1 MTLETQ
7 IKQMIIDSLG
17 LEDITAEDIDTD
29 APLFGDDGLGLDS
42 VDALELGLAVQKT
55 FNFQFD
61 GEKDKLRE
69 HFTSVKTWPISYAA
83 AKPER
88 NDDDRTRNPQ
98 NPYRCLGE
106 PV

>member
-17 LEDITAEDIDTD
+17 LEDISADDIDTE

-69 HFTSVKTWPISYAA
+69 HFTSVNTLADFVRSRQA
-83 AKPER
+83 
-88 NDDDRTRNPQ
+88 
-98 NPYRCLGE
+98 
-106 PV
+106 

>member
-17 LEDITAEDIDTD
+17 LEDTSADDIDTD

-69 HFTSVKTWPISYAA
+69 HFTSVKTLADFVRSRQA
-83 AKPER
+83 
-88 NDDDRTRNPQ
+88 
-98 NPYRCLGE
+98 
-106 PV
+106 

>member
-17 LEDITAEDIDTD
+17 LEDISADDIDTD

-55 FNFQFD
+55 FNLQFD

-69 HFTSVKTWPISYAA
+69 HFTSVKTLADFVRSRQA
-83 AKPER
+83 
-88 NDDDRTRNPQ
+88 
-98 NPYRCLGE
+98 
-106 PV
+106 

>member
-1 MTLETQ
+1 M
-7 IKQMIIDSLG
+7 D
-17 LEDITAEDIDTD
+17 DIDTD

-69 HFTSVKTWPISYAA
+69 HFTSGLEAA
-83 AKPER
+83 
-88 NDDDRTRNPQ
+88 
-98 NPYRCLGE
+98 G
-106 PV
+106 

>member
-55 FNFQFD
+55 FKLQLD

-69 HFTSVKTWPISYAA
+69 HFTSVKTLADFVRSRQA
-83 AKPER
+83 
-88 NDDDRTRNPQ
+88 
-98 NPYRCLGE
+98 
-106 PV
+106 

>member
-69 HFTSVKTWPISYAA
+69 HFTSVKTLTDFVRSRQA
-83 AKPER
+83 
-88 NDDDRTRNPQ
+88 
-98 NPYRCLGE
+98 
-106 PV
+106 

>member
-1 MTLETQ
+1 MSDQHRLEHD
-7 IKQMIIDSLG
+7 IKLLIIEALG
-17 LEDITAEDIDTD
+17 LEDISADDIDTD

-69 HFTSVKTWPISYAA
+69 HFTSVKNLADFVRSRQA
-83 AKPER
+83 
-88 NDDDRTRNPQ
+88 
-98 NPYRCLGE
+98 
-106 PV
+106 